1 MALFGAGSANTGAQ
15 TRKLRVVSTDGQPIV
30 YANVSVEGAPP
41 QITDERGAVTLG
53 SGKRQTFTV
62 RVTRIG
68 YSPWF
73 GKVDLPDT
81 TEAFTVTLPRLAQSL
96 EAVTVTGERAIKSPL
111 ELTGFYDR
119 WMMRQKGTLSA
130 VFIGPEE
137 IEFRHPDR
145 ITNMLN
151 GLNGVQM
158 RRECDRGNCGQVA
171 FRLGCGP
178 MAIVIDGQQ
187 QYPPKAGYVDIDMLL
202 MASDVAA
209 IEVYV
214 RGGNMPVNFQFQD
227 TVCGVIAFWT
237 GAENR
242 SVSTRSRFCVTAL
255 ILASALASAAPRAA
269 RKQSVRCASSMR
281 KLKPLSGGL
290 NAMLPEGARRGRATI
305 IVDEWGPYD
314 YRAPKLWPKASP
326 SGRPLTLRVLGPAGR
341 WTSWCPCTASR

>member
-1 MALFGAGSANTGAQ
+1 MRNSGFVGIVATALIAVVASNAGGQ

-96 EAVTVTGERAIKSPL
+96 EAVTVTGECAIKSPL

-130 VFIGPEE
+130 VFVGPEE

-158 RRECDRGNCGQVA
+158 IRACAGGRGNCGQVA
-171 FRLGCGP
+171 FRPGCGP

-187 QYPPKAGYVDIDMLL
+187 QYPTKGGYVDIDMLL

-227 TVCGVIAFWT
+227 TACGVIAFWT
-237 GAENR
+237 G
-242 SVSTRSRFCVTAL
+242 SR
-255 ILASALASAAPRAA
+255 
-269 RKQSVRCASSMR
+269 
-281 KLKPLSGGL
+281 KP
-290 NAMLPEGARRGRATI
+290 
-305 IVDEWGPYD
+305 
-314 YRAPKLWPKASP
+314 
-326 SGRPLTLRVLGPAGR
+326 
-341 WTSWCPCTASR
+341 